1 MDVAVIGVNHH
12 LAPIQIREKVSF
24 TDSQKIE
31 AINVLLDQDINEIVI
46 LSTCNRS
53 EIYIHAN
60 TIDEKINVIK
70 NFYEEFF
77 HDDEIKNF
85 LFSKTGERAMG
96 HLFEVASGLDSIV
109 LGEDQILG
117 QVKKAHEFSMQ
128 LGASKKYFNKLFREA
143 IMTAK
148 EIKNTTK
155 ISEQPLSISYIAIKL
170 LKEKNMTVTTAE
182 SCTGGMIASAIVSVA
197 GASACFKEGYITY
210 SNEAKK
216 KLLGVR
222 EDTLKQHTV
231 VSAQV
236 AQEMAA
242 GAAAAAQ
249 SSLAVS
255 VTGVA
260 GPDPDEGNPV
270 GLVYIG
276 IAFEGSVYAARF
288 QFTGSR
294 EEIRRQAACEA
305 LALALGVVSE

>member
-1 MDVAVIGVNHH
+1 MEQSETA
-12 LAPIQIREKVSF
+12 EKLV
-24 TDSQKIE
+24 
-31 AINVLLDQDINEIVI
+31 
-46 LSTCNRS
+46 
-53 EIYIHAN
+53 
-60 TIDEKINVIK
+60 
-70 NFYEEFF
+70 
-77 HDDEIKNF
+77 
-85 LFSKTGERAMG
+85 
-96 HLFEVASGLDSIV
+96 
-109 LGEDQILG
+109 
-117 QVKKAHEFSMQ
+117 
-128 LGASKKYFNKLFREA
+128 
-143 IMTAK
+143 
-148 EIKNTTK
+148 
-155 ISEQPLSISYIAIKL
+155 KL
-170 LKEKNMTVTTAE
+170 LKKKNLTVTTAE

-222 EDTLKQHTV
+222 
-231 VSAQV
+231 
-236 AQEMAA
+236 EMAA

>member
-1 MDVAVIGVNHH
+1 MEQSETA
-12 LAPIQIREKVSF
+12 EKLV
-24 TDSQKIE
+24 
-31 AINVLLDQDINEIVI
+31 
-46 LSTCNRS
+46 
-53 EIYIHAN
+53 
-60 TIDEKINVIK
+60 
-70 NFYEEFF
+70 
-77 HDDEIKNF
+77 
-85 LFSKTGERAMG
+85 
-96 HLFEVASGLDSIV
+96 
-109 LGEDQILG
+109 
-117 QVKKAHEFSMQ
+117 
-128 LGASKKYFNKLFREA
+128 
-143 IMTAK
+143 
-148 EIKNTTK
+148 
-155 ISEQPLSISYIAIKL
+155 KL
-170 LKEKNMTVTTAE
+170 LKKKNLTVTTAE

-222 EDTLKQHTV
+222 EDTV

>member
-1 MDVAVIGVNHH
+1 MEQSETA
-12 LAPIQIREKVSF
+12 EKLV
-24 TDSQKIE
+24 
-31 AINVLLDQDINEIVI
+31 
-46 LSTCNRS
+46 
-53 EIYIHAN
+53 
-60 TIDEKINVIK
+60 
-70 NFYEEFF
+70 
-77 HDDEIKNF
+77 
-85 LFSKTGERAMG
+85 
-96 HLFEVASGLDSIV
+96 
-109 LGEDQILG
+109 
-117 QVKKAHEFSMQ
+117 
-128 LGASKKYFNKLFREA
+128 
-143 IMTAK
+143 
-148 EIKNTTK
+148 
-155 ISEQPLSISYIAIKL
+155 KL
-170 LKEKNMTVTTAE
+170 LKKKNLTVTTAE

-222 EDTLKQHTV
+222 EDTLKQYTV

-242 GAAAAAQ
+242 GAAAQ
-249 SSLAVS
+249 SRLAVS

>member
-1 MDVAVIGVNHH
+1 MEQSETA
-12 LAPIQIREKVSF
+12 EKLV
-24 TDSQKIE
+24 
-31 AINVLLDQDINEIVI
+31 
-46 LSTCNRS
+46 
-53 EIYIHAN
+53 
-60 TIDEKINVIK
+60 
-70 NFYEEFF
+70 
-77 HDDEIKNF
+77 
-85 LFSKTGERAMG
+85 
-96 HLFEVASGLDSIV
+96 
-109 LGEDQILG
+109 
-117 QVKKAHEFSMQ
+117 
-128 LGASKKYFNKLFREA
+128 
-143 IMTAK
+143 
-148 EIKNTTK
+148 
-155 ISEQPLSISYIAIKL
+155 KL
-170 LKEKNMTVTTAE
+170 LKKKNLTVTTAE

-222 EDTLKQHTV
+222 EDTLKQYTV

-276 IAFEGSVYAARF
+276 CYLNGKTTVKMRHVFNLRAAVKKSEDRQPARHWHWHLGSF
-288 QFTGSR
+288 QNKCTG
-294 EEIRRQAACEA
+294 ICNI
-305 LALALGVVSE
+305 VSK

>member
-1 MDVAVIGVNHH
+1 MV
-12 LAPIQIREKVSF
+12 
-24 TDSQKIE
+24 
-31 AINVLLDQDINEIVI
+31 
-46 LSTCNRS
+46 
-53 EIYIHAN
+53 
-60 TIDEKINVIK
+60 
-70 NFYEEFF
+70 
-77 HDDEIKNF
+77 
-85 LFSKTGERAMG
+85 
-96 HLFEVASGLDSIV
+96 
-109 LGEDQILG
+109 
-117 QVKKAHEFSMQ
+117 
-128 LGASKKYFNKLFREA
+128 
-143 IMTAK
+143 
-148 EIKNTTK
+148 
-155 ISEQPLSISYIAIKL
+155 KL
-170 LKEKNMTVTTAE
+170 LKKYELTVTTAE

-222 EDTLKQHTV
+222 EDTLKQYTV

>member
-1 MDVAVIGVNHH
+1 MEQSETA
-12 LAPIQIREKVSF
+12 EKLV
-24 TDSQKIE
+24 
-31 AINVLLDQDINEIVI
+31 
-46 LSTCNRS
+46 
-53 EIYIHAN
+53 
-60 TIDEKINVIK
+60 
-70 NFYEEFF
+70 
-77 HDDEIKNF
+77 
-85 LFSKTGERAMG
+85 
-96 HLFEVASGLDSIV
+96 
-109 LGEDQILG
+109 
-117 QVKKAHEFSMQ
+117 
-128 LGASKKYFNKLFREA
+128 
-143 IMTAK
+143 
-148 EIKNTTK
+148 
-155 ISEQPLSISYIAIKL
+155 KL
-170 LKEKNMTVTTAE
+170 LKKKNLTVTTAE

-197 GASACFKEGYITY
+197 AACFKEGYITY

-222 EDTLKQHTV
+222 EDTLKQYTV

>member
-1 MDVAVIGVNHH
+1 MEQSETA
-12 LAPIQIREKVSF
+12 EKLV
-24 TDSQKIE
+24 
-31 AINVLLDQDINEIVI
+31 
-46 LSTCNRS
+46 
-53 EIYIHAN
+53 
-60 TIDEKINVIK
+60 
-70 NFYEEFF
+70 
-77 HDDEIKNF
+77 
-85 LFSKTGERAMG
+85 
-96 HLFEVASGLDSIV
+96 
-109 LGEDQILG
+109 
-117 QVKKAHEFSMQ
+117 
-128 LGASKKYFNKLFREA
+128 
-143 IMTAK
+143 
-148 EIKNTTK
+148 
-155 ISEQPLSISYIAIKL
+155 KL
-170 LKEKNMTVTTAE
+170 LKKKNLTVTTAE

-222 EDTLKQHTV
+222 EDTLKQYTV

-236 AQEMAA
+236 AQEM
-242 GAAAAAQ
+242 AAAAQ

>member
-1 MDVAVIGVNHH
+1 MEQSETA
-12 LAPIQIREKVSF
+12 EKLV
-24 TDSQKIE
+24 
-31 AINVLLDQDINEIVI
+31 
-46 LSTCNRS
+46 
-53 EIYIHAN
+53 
-60 TIDEKINVIK
+60 
-70 NFYEEFF
+70 
-77 HDDEIKNF
+77 
-85 LFSKTGERAMG
+85 
-96 HLFEVASGLDSIV
+96 
-109 LGEDQILG
+109 
-117 QVKKAHEFSMQ
+117 
-128 LGASKKYFNKLFREA
+128 
-143 IMTAK
+143 
-148 EIKNTTK
+148 
-155 ISEQPLSISYIAIKL
+155 KL
-170 LKEKNMTVTTAE
+170 LKKKNLTVTTAE

-222 EDTLKQHTV
+222 EDTLKQYTV

-260 GPDPDEGNPV
+260 G
-270 GLVYIG
+270 
-276 IAFEGSVYAARF
+276 F